1 MIDPE
6 LVTRKMLLITADL
19 RALEPL
25 SRRPLEDYLAHATDE
40 ILVERYLERI
50 IGRMIDIN
58 YHLITEAGHP
68 PPRDYFES
76 FTQLARIAV
85 LPAAFAKQIAASAGL
100 RNRLVHE
107 YDEIDPEHVYSGLL
121 AAVRDVPEY
130 LQHVERHLK
139 SPTPPDT
146 GQQ

>member
-6 LVTRKMLLITADL
+6 LVTRKMVLITADL

-25 SRRPLEDYLAHATDE
+25 ARRPLEAYLASPTDE
-40 ILVERYLERI
+40 VLVERYLERI

-58 YHLITEAGHP
+58 YHLLTEAGEP
-68 PPRDYFES
+68 PPRDYFAS
-76 FTQLARIAV
+76 FTQLARIGV
-85 LPAAFAKQIAASAGL
+85 LPAAFAKQMAACAGL

-107 YDEIDPEHVYSGLL
+107 YDEIDPERVHAGLQ

-130 LQHVERHLK
+130 LRHVERFLK
-139 SPTPPDT
+139 KSVPA
-146 GQQ
+146 

>member
-6 LVTRKMLLITADL
+6 LVTRKMVLITADL

-25 SRRPLEDYLAHATDE
+25 ARCPLEEYVANPTNE
-40 ILVERYLERI
+40 VLVERYLERI

-58 YHLITEAGHP
+58 YHLITEEGHP

-76 FTQLARIAV
+76 FTQLARVSV
-85 LPAAFAKQIAASAGL
+85 LPPAFAKQIAANAGL

-107 YDEIDPEHVYSGLL
+107 YDEIDPERVYAGLQG
-121 AAVRDVPEY
+121 AVRDVPDY
-130 LQHVERHLK
+130 LRHVERYLK
-139 SPTPPDT
+139 KPVPS
-146 GQQ
+146 